1 MSERENSW
9 WVSVLFVFVGFQGC
23 IQFAIN
29 KLTDHQIDRLQK
41 QITELKDGKAGDSK

>member
-1 MSERENSW
+1 
-9 WVSVLFVFVGFQGC
+9 VLFVCVGFQGC

-41 QITELKDGKAGDSK
+41 QITELQEKTMKDSK